1 MTERSYSTVDFVTGR
16 LLRAG
21 QRAAARIDRADDL
34 SLGVTPVREVTR
46 RENKPD

>member
-46 RENKPD
+46 TKNKFE